1 MYPDSRDEKVRRL
14 EFSTSSLNLLNSLEQ
29 MGYRVVTS
37 GSFVASQPNNSNK
50 TNSRQANR
58 FTQKDFIWTLHRVSK
73 DYD

>member
-37 GSFVASQPNNSNK
+37 GSFVASQPSNNNK
-50 TNSRQANR
+50 SGSRAGR
-58 FTQKDFIWTLHRVSK
+58 FSQKDFIWTLHRVSK